1 MQRLH
6 LHKPVWIHAHKP
18 DWHLFGVRLEHL
30 IHDPR
35 FWAAVA
41 LAVLL
46 GAMIAL
52 AIFSPGTSRGTP
64 MTPIYPYPPYMV

>member
-6 LHKPVWIHAHKP
+6 LHKPVWIHPHKP
-18 DWHLFGVRLEHL
+18 DWHLFGIRMEHL

-41 LAVLL
+41 LIVLL
-46 GAMIAL
+46 GLMIAM
-52 AIFSPGTSRGTP
+52 AIFSSGTGTP
-64 MTPIYPYPPYMV
+64 LAPIYPYPPYMA

>member
-18 DWHLFGVRLEHL
+18 DWHLFGIRMERL

>member
-18 DWHLFGVRLEHL
+18 DWHLFGTRLQHL

-41 LAVLL
+41 LIVLL
-46 GAMIAL
+46 GFMIAM
-52 AIFSPGTSRGTP
+52 AIF
-64 MTPIYPYPPYMV
+64 